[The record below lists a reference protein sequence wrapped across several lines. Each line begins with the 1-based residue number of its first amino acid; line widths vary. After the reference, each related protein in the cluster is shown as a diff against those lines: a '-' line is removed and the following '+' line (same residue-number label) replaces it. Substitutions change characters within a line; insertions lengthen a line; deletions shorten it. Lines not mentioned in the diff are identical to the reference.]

1 MSTSPAVPSAP
12 ASVDPTPTA
21 IRSEAA
27 GLQPE
32 LVAFRQAMH
41 ADPEIGLELPR
52 TQARVL
58 EALAD
63 LGLEITTGE
72 RTTSIGAVLRGG
84 APSASDGSRPAVL
97 LRADMDALPVNEET
111 GVDFASTNGAMHACG
126 HDLHTAMLIGAAR
139 LLVRHRE
146 SLAGDVVF
154 MFQPG
159 EEGKGGAKIMIEEGI
174 LDLAGPRVSA
184 ALGMHVFSAM
194 APYGM
199 FLTCPGPM
207 MAAADELHVVV
218 QGQGGHGSA
227 PYRAADP
234 VPALAEIVTAL
245 QTAVTR
251 RFDAF
256 DPVVVTVG
264 VLRAGSQSNVIP
276 DSAELLATVR
286 SFSPEHAERLQ
297 RVLPEVAHNV
307 AAAHGL
313 TADVTYQVDY
323 PVTVTDPDETVH
335 AEQVLDELVGPERHS
350 RMPHALGGS
359 EDFSFVL
366 NEVPGTFV
374 GLSAVPPDADPEA
387 TPYNHSPRAFF
398 DDTVMADGA
407 ALYASWAVQR
417 LSMLR
422 G

>member
-1 MSTSPAVPSAP
+1 MSSMINE
-12 ASVDPTPTA
+12 
-21 IRSEAA
+21 IRAAA
-27 GLQPE
+27 GKLQPD
-32 LVAFRQAMH
+32 LVAFRRAMH

-58 EALAD
+58 DALEG
-63 LGLEITTGE
+63 LGFEITTG
-72 RTTSIGAVLRGG
+72 TATSAVGAVLRGG
-84 APSASDGSRPAVL
+84 GSAGSGPAVL
-97 LRADMDALPVNEET
+97 LRADMDALPVTEET
-111 GVDFASTNGAMHACG
+111 GLDFASTNGAMHACG

-139 LLVRHRE
+139 LLAERRE
-146 SLAGDVVF
+146 TLPGDVVF

-159 EEGKGGAKIMIEEGI
+159 EEGQGGAKIMIEEGI

-194 APYGM
+194 APHGI
-199 FLTCPGPM
+199 FLSCPGPM
-207 MAAADELHVVV
+207 MAAADELNVVV
-218 QGQGGHGSA
+218 QGRGGHGSA

-264 VLRAGSQSNVIP
+264 VLRAGSQRNIIP
-276 DSAELLATVR
+276 DTAELQATVR
-286 SFSPEHAERLQ
+286 SFSPENAALLQ
-297 RVLPEVAHNV
+297 QVLPEVAHHV

-313 TADVTYQVDY
+313 TAEVSYRVSY
-323 PVTVTDPDETVH
+323 PVTVTDPDETVRTE
-335 AEQVLDELVGPERHS
+335 ALLDELVGPERHR

-366 NEVPGTFV
+366 DEVPGTFI
-374 GLSAVPPDADPEA
+374 GLSAVPLDADPEA

-398 DDTVMADGA
+398 DDAVLADGA
-407 ALYASWAVQR
+407 ALYASWAWQR
-417 LSMLR
+417 LSMLHETTDR
-422 G
+422 